1 MLNVPPALAL
11 VFGWLK
17 LVANQEA
24 PWSCDKRGQKAGTQA
39 FATCVIADTS
49 PAQHASDWSAHT
61 CSARWVVSVRQARQ
75 RLRIGES
82 PFASAQV
89 ADQAVDNLGTT
100 FQPELKMP
108 NLFFLK
114 SMFAATSIALSV
126 AVAANPLE
134 IAGSSTV
141 HKAIVEPV
149 SAKAKEAGVEIKMLS
164 VGTGKGMQMLFD
176 GKVTVAAVSDTLQ
189 DAVNASKKA
198 GATNVPA
205 NLKMVT
211 VHTDKRVPIVHP
223 DNKVT
228 ALSKE
233 QMQAILTGK
242 VSNWKD
248 VGGSDAPIVVVVS
261 APGSGTRSVI
271 EKLLGGAGFASSA
284 KELRTTT
291 AELDEVARDKGAIG
305 YVGSG
310 AAESA
315 KGKVREVKGSEV
327 SRPLGFVTVGDPS
340 PEAKKLFD
348 FLFAA
353 ETKKLFV
360 D

>member
-1 MLNVPPALAL
+1 
-11 VFGWLK
+11 
-17 LVANQEA
+17 
-24 PWSCDKRGQKAGTQA
+24 
-39 FATCVIADTS
+39 
-49 PAQHASDWSAHT
+49 
-61 CSARWVVSVRQARQ
+61 
-75 RLRIGES
+75 
-82 PFASAQV
+82 
-89 ADQAVDNLGTT
+89 
-100 FQPELKMP
+100 MP

-134 IAGSSTV
+134 IAGSTTV
-141 HKAIVEPV
+141 QKAIIEPV
-149 SAKAKEAGVEIKMLS
+149 SAKAKEAGVEIKMLP

-176 GKVTVAAVSDTLQ
+176 GKVTVAAISDTLP

-211 VHTDKRVPIVHP
+211 VHIDKLVPIVHP
-223 DNKVT
+223 DNKVA

-233 QMQAILTGK
+233 QLQAILTGK

-248 VGGSDAPIVVVVS
+248 VGGSDAPIVVVVA
-261 APGSGTRSVI
+261 APGSATRAVV
-271 EKLLGGAGFASSA
+271 EKQVLGGAGFASSA
-284 KELRTTT
+284 KELRTTN
-291 AELDEVARDKGAIG
+291 AELAEVARDKGAIG

-315 KGKVREVKGSEV
+315 KGKVREVKGPEV

-348 FLFAA
+348 FLLAA